1 MAEDK
6 PENVKPQPEEPQLGA
21 PPTKAQEDAKSA
33 KAVGGESTSAAR
45 TDEEN
50 GCVDGPL
57 KDGATL
63 LDPLLILDNVSKEFP
78 MNDGTTFVA
87 LRHLSLTIKDIKG
100 KPQIVS
106 LLGPSGSGKTTAL
119 RIIAGLDEPSAGCVT
134 ITNGKGMRSV
144 KVGDVGVVFQ
154 KYPLFEDLTVL
165 DNLVVPAV
173 RAGMS
178 KDAAKDKAARYL
190 DEFDLVKQGLAWP
203 VQLSG
208 GQRQRVAILQQL
220 MNDRH
225 FIILDEPFSGLD
237 PVNIQNV
244 INLIL
249 RVAHQHTLNTF
260 IIITHDVT
268 SALVVSNHIYLLG
281 RERDAEGKP
290 IAGSRVMKDYDLVAE
305 GVAYREDIEDLPRFA
320 EIRKEIKMVEFPKL

>member
-1 MAEDK
+1 MEDDKVEAKEPTPAAAPEK
-6 PENVKPQPEEPQLGA
+6 P
-21 PPTKAQEDAKSA
+21 
-33 KAVGGESTSAAR
+33 AV
-45 TDEEN
+45 DDHI
-50 GCVDGPL
+50 CVDGPL

-63 LDPLLILDNVSKEFP
+63 LAPLLSLDDVGKEFP
-78 MNDGTTFVA
+78 MNDGTTFIA
-87 LRHLSLTIKDIKG
+87 LRHLSLSIKDIKG

-119 RIIAGLDEPSAGCVT
+119 RIIAGLDEPTSGCVT

-154 KYPLFEDLTVL
+154 RYPLFEDLTVL

-173 RAGMS
+173 RAGMN
-178 KDAAKDKAARYL
+178 KEAAQDKAARYL

-260 IIITHDVT
+260 LIITHDVT
-268 SALVVSNHIYLLG
+268 SALVVSDHVYLLG
-281 RERDAEGKP
+281 RERDGQGKP
-290 IAGSRVMKDYDLVAE
+290 IPGSRVMKEYDLVEE
-305 GVAYREDIEDLPRFA
+305 GVAYQPDIEDLPRFA